1 MPDIRSSP
9 YRLRAS
15 WRWTMVATQPARG
28 WRERSRTTTFMWRQ
42 IEGTSMR
49 SLHRGGHVMK
59 QLKIFGLV
67 VTVML
72 ASLGLT
78 AGQQS
83 PEPVVSVIRFS
94 RVTRV
99 PAAGEATTAMRLEVK
114 DWALE
119 KSPKGLQIP
128 AQGFYIAQ
136 LRSGRAITTIGGKSR
151 KRLAG

>member
-1 MPDIRSSP
+1 
-9 YRLRAS
+9 
-15 WRWTMVATQPARG
+15 
-28 WRERSRTTTFMWRQ
+28 
-42 IEGTSMR
+42 MR

-136 LRSGRAITTIGGKSR
+136 LRSGSVITTIAGKSR
-151 KRLAG
+151 KRQAGDFWTVEGEQIMAVRLTAHCKAAQLRTIAINPGG